1 MKKILLLLGLCL
13 HLLANDILVFNNEYQ
28 VVPLQKKL
36 KKVIVGNR
44 DTINV
49 SLLNS
54 HGSKGSMLKIF
65 GKKSGNTS
73 ILLIYRDNSIE
84 NYHVYVNE
92 NLGYI
97 QKMINII
104 EPNLTLSKV
113 GNGSTVING
122 VFDNPHNKSRI
133 YEILQKGGIDT
144 EKLMDLTKTKK
155 VNKMI
160 RTKLYLIAVNN
171 QRAKDLGGVTGLSF
185 FSQYINASINPTA
198 ANSVTFSG
206 FLLNN
211 LGNFT
216 KQTGHSTL
224 GTLNFLQKKGIA
236 SILDDT
242 VLITTEDKNATFRVG
257 GELFIP
263 TGITQNIGTAPTI
276 QVTPHEYGL
285 KLTLTTKFMQKDGY
299 MHINVHIN
307 DSNIDPD
314 ESHNVA
320 LGDGIYIPAFISKN
334 IQTNVVVQSKQVI
347 ALGGRLHGENAQTE
361 EKVPFFGDIP
371 LIGELFKHK
380 VNHISKTD
388 LIFLLV
394 PEIVDANENIDDTH
408 FYEDFKDSSNAF
420 HAQILDENRSTNTTK
435 TPVVAKDPLSSVETT
450 VKPVEEKSS
459 TFEPIIIEEEA
470 INEQNSSTHEIPAV
484 SKALKETQN
493 KTVDEAAKKDV
504 LATQSTQE
512 STDTTPQM
520 KQTQT
525 ALQTYKVTAHT
536 IYVRDEP
543 INGKAVSIWKK
554 GHKFTSDESKFIDS
568 KVWLKIKQDCI
579 SECKDVNGTL
589 WISQRYTEKI

>member
-36 KKVIVGNR
+36 KKVIVGNKG
-44 DTINV
+44 TINV

-54 HGSKGSMLKIF
+54 HGSKGSLLKIF
-65 GKKSGNTS
+65 GKKPGNTS

-133 YEILQKGGIDT
+133 YEILQKGGVDT
-144 EKLMDLTKTKK
+144 TKLMDLTKTKK

-185 FSQYINASINPTA
+185 FSQYINAAVNPTA
-198 ANSVTFSG
+198 ANAVTFSG

-299 MHINVHIN
+299 MHINVHIT

-320 LGDGIYIPAFISKN
+320 LGDGIFIPAFISKN
-334 IQTNVVVQSKQVI
+334 IQTNVVVKSKQVI
-347 ALGGRLHGENAQTE
+347 ALGGRLHGENAETE
-361 EKVPFFGDIP
+361 EKVPFLGDIP

-408 FYEDFKDSSNAF
+408 FYKDFKDSSNAF
-420 HAQILDENRSTNTTK
+420 HAQILDENRSSKPSK
-435 TPVVAKDPLSSVETT
+435 TPVSAKDPLLSTT
-450 VKPVEEKSS
+450 HEADVKEENTT
-459 TFEPIIIEEEA
+459 TFEPIIIEEE
-470 INEQNSSTHEIPAV
+470 ETTDQNSSTEEITPPLQSEPEA
-484 SKALKETQN
+484 KNEMPKEN
-493 KTVDEAAKKDV
+493 KTVIPLIK
-504 LATQSTQE
+504 E
-512 STDTTPQM
+512 STAASTTL
-520 KQTQT
+520 KEQTP
-525 ALQTYKVTAHT
+525 AKLQTYEVTAHT

-543 INGKAVSIWKK
+543 IIGKAVSIWKQ
-554 GHKFTSDESKFIDS
+554 GHQFTSEESKFIDG
-568 KVWLKIKQDCI
+568 KIWLKIKQDCF
-579 SECKDVNGTL
+579 SACEDVNGSL
-589 WISQRYTEKI
+589 WISQRYTKLI